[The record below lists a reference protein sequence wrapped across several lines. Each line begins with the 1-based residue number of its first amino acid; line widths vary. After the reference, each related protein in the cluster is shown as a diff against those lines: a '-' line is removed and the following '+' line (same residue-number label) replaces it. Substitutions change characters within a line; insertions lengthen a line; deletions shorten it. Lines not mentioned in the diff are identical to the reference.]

1 MNAHL
6 VLALCGA
13 MLVAANAGAA
23 PAHVHGIARLDVAID
38 GEALQLSLE
47 SPLANLVG
55 FEHAPSNAQETQ
67 AVSAMVRRF
76 SRPEDLFAPS
86 PAARCSVKSILL
98 SSPVIDAK
106 LLAVPGVPAPPPA
119 AASVPH
125 EEDGHAELEA
135 RIAFRCERP
144 RDLKRLE
151 AKIFGAFP
159 GMLQLDVQVVT
170 PSRQSAAKLR
180 AKSNAIAF

>member
-1 MNAHL
+1 MVL
-6 VLALCGA
+6 VLCGA
-13 MLVAANAGAA
+13 MFVAANAGAA
-23 PAHVHGIARLDVAID
+23 PAHVHGIARLDIAID

-67 AVSAMVRRF
+67 AVSAMVLRF
-76 SRPEDLFAPS
+76 SRPEELFAPS
-86 PAARCSVKSILL
+86 PAARCSVKSIQL

-119 AASVPH
+119 AAGAPH
-125 EEDGHAELEA
+125 DEDGHAELEVQ
-135 RIAFRCERP
+135 IAFRCERP
-144 RDLKRLE
+144 GELKRLE
-151 AKIFGAFP
+151 ARIFSAFP
-159 GMLQLDVQVVT
+159 AMLQLDVQVVT
-170 PSRQSAAKLR
+170 PSRQSAAKLT

>member
-86 PAARCSVKSILL
+86 PAA
-98 SSPVIDAK
+98 
-106 LLAVPGVPAPPPA
+106 
-119 AASVPH
+119 ASVPH